1 MSEAKAERRLQT
13 TRGFYRN
20 YVKKSYEDAH
30 RAKAEGK
37 PVAWVASTFPVEM
50 LLAMDVFPVWPEN
63 YASLCAARQV
73 SVRLCEVAE
82 SKGFSKDLCSYAR
95 CVIGSLFQKEDLPEG
110 GMPKPDFLVAA
121 TCACDTHFKWFQ
133 FVSRHFKVP
142 LFLLD
147 VPYNISGAD
156 AEHLEKAHIEFYV
169 SRLEELIDFLEKQTR
184 TKLDKDRLR
193 ETIALSDRTSQ
204 LWEEIQN
211 YRRTIPTP
219 MDARDAFSTVFF
231 MLSIPGTK
239 QAVDFYQKLRDE
251 VRERAENK
259 FGVIE
264 NERYRLIWDNL
275 PLWFN
280 LGFFKYLNGLG
291 AVVVAETFSHVWMG
305 RLDPAK
311 PLESLARKYLPNFA
325 NCSVD
330 RRIDLIEN
338 LVKDFKADGVILPTN
353 WGCRMMSIGETIVK
367 ETIYERL
374 GVPSLIL
381 DVDSSDWRN
390 YNEPQVK
397 RNVEVFLQ
405 ILSEKE
411 QREKVT

>member
-1 MSEAKAERRLQT
+1 MAEAKPERRLQT

-30 RAKAEGK
+30 RAKAEGR
-37 PVAWVASTFPVEM
+37 PVAWVASTFPVET
-50 LLAMDVFPVWPEN
+50 LLAMDIFPVWPEN

-95 CVIGSLFQKEDLPEG
+95 CGIGSLFEKEDLPEG
-110 GMPKPDFLVAA
+110 GMPKPDFLFAA

-133 FVSRHFKVP
+133 FASRYFKVP

-156 AEHLEKAHIEFYV
+156 SEHLEKTHIKSYI
-169 SRLEELIDFLEKQTR
+169 SRLEELIDFLEKQTG
-184 TKLDKDRLR
+184 TKLNKEKLR
-193 ETIALSDRTSQ
+193 ETTALSDRTSQ
-204 LWEEIQN
+204 LWMEIQDH
-211 YRRTIPTP
+211 RKTIPTP
-219 MDARDAFSTVFF
+219 MDARDAFSAVFF
-231 MLSIPGTK
+231 MLCVPGT
-239 QAVDFYQKLRDE
+239 QMAVDFYERLRDE
-251 VRERAENK
+251 VKERAENR

-264 NERYRLIWDNL
+264 DEKYRLIWDNL
-275 PLWFN
+275 PLWFDLN
-280 LGFFKYLNGLG
+280 FFGYLNGLG

-305 RLDPAK
+305 RLDPSK
-311 PLESLARKYLPNFA
+311 PLESFARKYLPNFA

-330 RRIDLIEN
+330 GRIDLIEN
-338 LVKDFKADGVILPTN
+338 LVKDFSVDGVILPTN

-367 ETIYERL
+367 ETIYKRL
-374 GVPSLIL
+374 GVPSLII
-381 DVDSSDWRN
+381 DTDSSDWRS
-390 YNEPQVK
+390 YNETQVK

-405 ILSEKE
+405 ILSEKK
-411 QREKVT
+411 QRE